1 MSALGGA
8 AGAVEG
14 LRARVERR
22 ASQGVSFVYRTG
34 QGYVLT
40 VWAPIQQPRADLAGA
55 DELVHGKGGS
65 FAKGVRSLAGAR
77 PPRRLQRKG

>member
-40 VWAPIQQPRADLAGA
+40 VWAPIQRPRADLAGA

-65 FAKGVRSLAGAR
+65 FAKGVRAIGAGAQ
-77 PPRRLQRKG
+77 PPPSAVK